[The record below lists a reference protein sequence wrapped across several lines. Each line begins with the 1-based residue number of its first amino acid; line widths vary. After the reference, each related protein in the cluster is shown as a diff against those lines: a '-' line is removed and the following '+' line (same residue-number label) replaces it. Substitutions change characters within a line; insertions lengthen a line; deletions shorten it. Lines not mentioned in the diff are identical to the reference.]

1 VWLANSLRAVT
12 PVIPQHRSA
21 CESGVNTEL
30 QQPREPGTSFHQPR
44 RPAQGTSK
52 FKFQDIP
59 GFSEVDCSF
68 RLQETNSS
76 FLYLAPSH
84 RRDLLPP
91 DFYIAG
97 YGIRDT
103 GRQKD
108 IDYPIPY
115 APQVQQRTPPGA
127 LARLSSHELVQDDC
141 RGPALSTQQ
150 LQKLHCYSSNN
161 YRLYP
166 NIRSQ
171 FLVAPLPSTF
181 TQISQGGGKKHLH
194 LKHLCDHVQSTAID
208 ARQGASIGC
217 QLYKCNFGSRPQ
229 ITD

>member
-1 VWLANSLRAVT
+1 MWLANSLRAVT

-115 APQVQQRTPPGA
+115 APQQRTPPGA
-127 LARLSSHELVQDDC
+127 LARLLLTNWSKTIAAV
-141 RGPALSTQQ
+141 
-150 LQKLHCYSSNN
+150 LHSQHNN
-161 YRLYP
+161 YK
-166 NIRSQ
+166 NCI
-171 FLVAPLPSTF
+171 A
-181 TQISQGGGKKHLH
+181 
-194 LKHLCDHVQSTAID
+194 TA
-208 ARQGASIGC
+208 
-217 QLYKCNFGSRPQ
+217 LT
-229 ITD
+229 ITDYIPISAANSSSRLFLQLSLRFLRGVERSTCT